1 VLHFVDVKFCNLCT
15 ETLKAQTFDLPHNTL
30 NTVSSWLSEMPHSNV
45 VASSGLLESFAVSL
59 DKQFPTFQGHYD
71 LSKRLTLCS
80 KETV

>member
-1 VLHFVDVKFCNLCT
+1 M
-15 ETLKAQTFDLPHNTL
+15 LKAQTFDLPHNKSSTL
-30 NTVSSWLSEMPHSNV
+30 SSWLSNMSHSNV

-59 DKQFPTFQGHYD
+59 DKQSPTFQGHYD